1 MTDECAV
8 YQPSADRMAAGHRRL
23 RRRIDE
29 VAGDGQTRRVTEWI
43 YFIHPPRDD
52 FAATMTSD
60 EETVWAEHFQRLQS
74 LLASGQL
81 ILAGPTLGTVNTGL
95 VIFGAP
101 DEQAARQFMEEDPVV
116 RDGYALG
123 EVRPFRVS
131 LLRGRD

>member
-52 FAATMTSD
+52 FAATMTSY

-81 ILAGPTLGTVNTGL
+81 GQPRVEGVPAHGRCENQETNRLTTLIARHQRSLSTAGT
-95 VIFGAP
+95 
-101 DEQAARQFMEEDPVV
+101 
-116 RDGYALG
+116 
-123 EVRPFRVS
+123 RPS
-131 LLRGRD
+131 M